1 MKKERCLAT
10 LFFGI
15 ANYVIH
21 HFYLHKSVGASLATA
36 SVAVILYVI
45 VTAIINKVMSK

>member
-1 MKKERCLAT
+1 MTKHRYLAT
-10 LFFGI
+10 FFFGL

-36 SVAVILYVI
+36 AVAVILYVI
-45 VTAIINKVMSK
+45 VTLVINKVMSK